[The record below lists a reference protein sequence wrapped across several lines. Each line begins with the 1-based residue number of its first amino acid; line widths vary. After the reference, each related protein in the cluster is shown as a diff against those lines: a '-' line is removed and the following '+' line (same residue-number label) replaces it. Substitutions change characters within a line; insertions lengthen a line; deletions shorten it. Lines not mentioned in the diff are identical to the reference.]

1 MLYSEYMF
9 KAKDLVVTV
18 DEYTNIAYLEPDY
31 RIMLIEEGQTPDV
44 ISDYK
49 VDWQDVREVLDLEA
63 HKRNAERNNSNAV
76 IDWIYDTITSV
87 IEPTTAEQQNELI
100 QNVMNYMELNASLKS
115 KERDL
120 EKKEKTLEEKD
131 TIVQMMPGL
140 NFSKR

>member
-100 QNVMNYMELNASLKS
+100 QNVMSYMELNASLKS

>member
-1 MLYSEYMF
+1 
-9 KAKDLVVTV
+9 
-18 DEYTNIAYLEPDY
+18 
-31 RIMLIEEGQTPDV
+31 
-44 ISDYK
+44 
-49 VDWQDVREVLDLEA
+49 VLDLEA